1 MREIKKYIEQLEEAA
16 KFLAKK
22 TPTGARLAL
31 LLIDN
36 LAELFMYNKI
46 REVFALD
53 DYIKTVIKPKY
64 SIKKREKVEKY
75 FKDKCNFLTNYT
87 KIISNDDRNIL
98 VIGHYFRNEAYHTGV
113 LRDNIILNIARTY
126 FKTICKILPSLWSG
140 SCVYSDI
147 NEIEN
152 FLQKYNIKRN
162 LINREILNKICN
174 ILLEGNKCSTSEL
187 CKKLSEDLLKRIEDL
202 INDLDDLF
210 LNIYKGKEKE
220 EILKDLQFNKE
231 SIIEN
236 NIPETEES
244 VKEFHNRREKL
255 LSEYNPSITLCTIK
269 KWREIAINIRS
280 EKLSGSAMRKF
291 YNIDKKLLTISN
303 MVEEVFLYLDRLVD
317 LEINHRLNK

>member
-22 TPTGARLAL
+22 TPTEARLAL

-36 LAELFMYNKI
+36 LAELFMYNEI
-46 REVFALD
+46 REIFARD
-53 DYIKTVIKPKY
+53 DYIKVVIKPKY
-64 SIKKREKVEKY
+64 SIKKREKIEKH
-75 FKDKCNFLTNYT
+75 FKDKCNFLTNYI
-87 KIISNDDRNIL
+87 KIISNDSRNIL
-98 VIGHYFRNEAYHTGV
+98 VIGHCFRNEAYHNGV
-113 LRDNIILNIARTY
+113 IRDNIILNIARTY
-126 FKTICKILPSLWSG
+126 FKAICKVLPILWSG
-140 SCVYSDI
+140 SCIYSNI

-152 FLQKYNIKRN
+152 FLQKYNIKGN

-174 ILLEGNKCSTSEL
+174 ILLEENKCTTPEL

-202 INDLDDLF
+202 INDLDDLSS
-210 LNIYKGKEKE
+210 NVYKGKEKE
-220 EILKDLQFNKE
+220 EILKELQFSKE

-244 VKEFHNRREKL
+244 VKEFLNKREKL
-255 LSEYNPSITLCTIK
+255 LVEYNPSITLCTIK

-291 YNIDKKLLTISN
+291 YNIDKKLLTINN
-303 MVEEVFLYLDRLVD
+303 MVEDVFLYLDRLVD